1 MIYET
6 VFNIKTSNGKRLL
19 EQKIPSKYIHLE
31 EIVAYLA
38 TDRKSKGIDPI
49 LNEEDF
55 KSQVSAW
62 MEKAFSLSFRDDAE
76 IMQVNI
82 KGFTHK

>member
-38 TDRKSKGIDPI
+38 TERKAKGIDPV
-49 LNEEDF
+49 LTEEEF
-55 KSQVSAW
+55 KIQVSAW
-62 MEKAFSLSFRDDAE
+62 MEKGFSLTFRDDAE
-76 IMQVNI
+76 IMQVS
-82 KGFTHK
+82 FYC

>member
-38 TDRKSKGIDPI
+38 TERKGKGIDPV
-49 LNEEDF
+49 LTEEEF
-55 KSQVSAW
+55 KTQVSAW
-62 MEKAFSLSFRDDAE
+62 MEKAFSLTFRDDAE
-76 IMQVNI
+76 IMQVS
-82 KGFTHK
+82 FYS